1 MKNLKKASVEIIAV
15 LLAIVLYGIPF
26 YAVVINSFKSRTEAA
41 EMNLDWPSSFYILEN
56 YTEVLTVLDGVL
68 LRAFYN
74 SIVITLLS
82 VFGVVLVGSMAGF
95 VLQRRTSR
103 AAGIVTSLILAG
115 LMIPPAIVPT
125 IWVLEGIGLFRTLS
139 GMILVMI
146 ALQIPFTTILY
157 KSFMVSIPREIDE
170 SATVDGCG
178 GLRLFFSIIFPLLKP
193 VTSTIIVLSSITIY
207 NDFVH
212 PLYFLPGAQNVTV
225 QLTLFN
231 FLSRYGT
238 DWNYLLAN
246 VVLVALPPLVL
257 FIFFNK
263 KIVSGMTAGA
273 IKG

>member
-15 LLAIVLYGIPF
+15 ILAIVLYGIPF

-82 VFGVVLVGSMAGF
+82 VFGVVIAGSMAGF

-103 AAGIVTSLILAG
+103 ATGIITSLILAG

>member
-41 EMNLDWPSSFYILEN
+41 EMNLDWPSSFYIIEN

>member
-1 MKNLKKASVEIIAV
+1 MKKLKSLWLEIIAV
-15 LLAIVLYGIPF
+15 FLAIVLYGIPF
-26 YAVVINSFKSRTEAA
+26 YAVVLNSFKSSPEAA
-41 EMNLDWPSSFYILEN
+41 SMSLEWPTAFFIIEN
-56 YTEVLTVLDGVL
+56 YTEVLTVLNSVL

-74 SIVITLLS
+74 SIVLTLVS
-82 VFGVVLVGSMAGF
+82 VAGVVIVGSMAGF
-95 VLQRRTSR
+95 VLQRRASRTSN
-103 AAGIVTSLILAG
+103 ILTSVILAG

-125 IWVLEGIGLFRTLS
+125 IWVLDGLGIFRTLG

-170 SATVDGCG
+170 SATVDGCSAI
-178 GLRLFFSIIFPLLKP
+178 RLFFSIIFPLLKP
-193 VTSTIIVLSSITIY
+193 VTSTIIVLTSIAIY

-212 PLYFLPGAQNVTV
+212 PLYFLPGARNVTV

-257 FIFFNK
+257 FIFFNN

>member
-1 MKNLKKASVEIIAV
+1 MKNLKKASIEIIAV
-15 LLAIVLYGIPF
+15 LLAVVLYGIPF

-41 EMNLDWPSSFYILEN
+41 EMNLDWPSSFHILEN

-82 VFGVVLVGSMAGF
+82 VFGVVVVGSMAGF

-103 AAGIVTSLILAG
+103 AAGVVTSLILAG